1 MRKPAGGRDG
11 WLSRRELE
19 VRLGKSKRTI
29 ARWIDMRI
37 IPPGRRCPDGDY
49 WRPEEVDRWLLC
61 YDKSP
66 KDIERAL
73 RERVA

>member
-1 MRKPAGGRDG
+1 
-11 WLSRRELE
+11 
-19 VRLGKSKRTI
+19 
-29 ARWIDMRI
+29 MRI
-37 IPPGRRCPDGDY
+37 IPPGRRFPDGDY